1 MTWKFWV
8 EVGIRI
14 LGAIIKVVSPEIRE
28 AGERAI
34 KEWYEKAKQTDN
46 PWDDYLVEL
55 IASLLGFKLE

>member
-8 EVGIRI
+8 ELGIRV
-14 LGAIIKVVSPEIRE
+14 LGAIIKLVSPEIRE
-28 AGERAI
+28 AGEKI
-34 KEWYEKAKQTDN
+34 MKEWYEKAKQTDN